1 MTSEMPGRD
10 PKAPVRPGSLGDR
23 VPDSVVRAAMDAIT
37 HASGTE
43 LATLVYDSL
52 VDGSD
57 PATDHVLRFEH
68 PELTVELRVRS
79 TDEEVSLEGAASPP
93 TSVRAELHTAGIDLA
108 QIVDASNGKFE
119 FPSLPH
125 GLVRLVVAR
134 TGGADVTTDWF
145 RA

>member
-23 VPDSVVRAAMDAIT
+23 VPDAVVCAATDAIT
-37 HASGTE
+37 RGSRTE
-43 LATLVYDSL
+43 LAALTLDSL
-52 VDGSD
+52 VDRSD
-57 PATDHVLRFEH
+57 PAADHVLRFEH

-79 TDEEVSLEGAASPP
+79 TDEGVSLEGAVTPP
-93 TSVRAELHTAGIDLA
+93 TSVRAELHTFGIDLA
-108 QIVDASNGKFE
+108 QIVDASNGRFE